1 MAWKALG
8 PGQIVGAKEWASSGK
23 NDAPLAR
30 GLSYELEFKT
40 DCKLHDTSGCGQAR
54 DPGKVRAVDAV
65 ELAIN
70 RELSMVQNV
79 KEFSPQLDFHG
90 LIDPNVLDQRAVKI
104 KGPGSIKECP
114 FQTTGCTRIVVEKD
128 LARKGGRKPVR
139 SSAGLRTR
147 NRTIGVSIGGRWI
160 NKENSVRCAEYAG

>member
-1 MAWKALG
+1 MAWKALS

-40 DCKLHDTSGCGQAR
+40 DRKLHDTSGCGQAR
-54 DPGKVRAVDAV
+54 DPGKVRTVDAV

-79 KEFSPQLDFHG
+79 EEFSPQLDFHR
-90 LIDPNVLDQRAVKI
+90 LIDPNVLDQGAVKI
-104 KGPGSIKECP
+104 KGSGTIKECS
-114 FQTTGCTRIVVEKD
+114 FQPAGCTRIVVEKD
-128 LARKGGRKPVR
+128 LAMKGGRKAVG
-139 SSAGLRTR
+139 SSAGLRTGD
-147 NRTIGVSIGGRWI
+147 RTIGVTIGRRWI
-160 NKENSVRCAEYAG
+160 NKENPVRCAEYAS